1 MTKKGILLL
10 FLYCSLTTGAGIA
23 RAVDIQT
30 GPLEQIGPS
39 TSAGEKESAAT
50 IGPRSPEKEKPQG
63 VGVNFIVNK
72 NLAITSSASLLSPEP
87 YLQTGQAVNSGGLGF
102 STSQVGGAVGLK
114 IFFN

>member
-1 MTKKGILLL
+1 MTEKVLLLL

-23 RAVDIQT
+23 RAVDVQT
-30 GPLEQIGPS
+30 GPVEQIGPS
-39 TSAGEKESAAT
+39 ILGEKQSVT

-63 VGVNFIVNK
+63 VEVNFLVNR

-87 YLQTGQAVNSGGLGF
+87 YTQTGQAINSGNLGF